1 MSPTT
6 DLFEYADEEA
16 PLIER
21 DDSASPKPTPL
32 PKVQIS
38 ILLSL
43 WTAEAILTNS
53 ITPYINQL
61 VRELPIVG
69 GDERKVG
76 YYTGIIVSMHHV
88 AEALAAFLWN
98 RLSDYVGRKPVLLS
112 CLAGSII
119 SIISFGFSRS
129 FWAIVVSRCLH
140 GALKGDIGVVKSVMG
155 EITDDSNVALGFSLL
170 PMTWNVGRA
179 IGPFIGGV
187 LARPQDNW
195 PHLFSNPFWAT
206 YPYFLPCL
214 AAAICATLSF
224 IVVAMYLEE
233 VRFPPLPRTH
243 LGASLKDEQ
252 KPLPLRAVLTRAVA
266 ISVLNYA
273 TLALLEIVALSLIP
287 LIWSTSVEYG
297 GLNFSPASIG
307 LCISVY
313 GFMSGIFQFIFFP
326 RLVGRFGPRWV
337 LVASIAAYAV
347 VYSMFPFE
355 NLALRYAVGDGSSM
369 TLWLLIFLQLW
380 SLAVSEM
387 GYSAAYMFIRSAAPN
402 QRSLGT
408 TNGLAQ
414 TLGSVYRSF
423 GPAAADWLFAFS
435 LINNILD
442 GKLTYVVL
450 LALVCVAQ
458 SIAAQLPSHKWT

>member
-1 MSPTT
+1 MNIVP
-6 DLFEYADEEA
+6 EES
-16 PLIER
+16 R
-21 DDSASPKPTPL
+21 DSLCASP
-32 PKVQIS
+32 
-38 ILLSL
+38 
-43 WTAEAILTNS
+43 
-53 ITPYINQL
+53 
-61 VRELPIVG
+61 
-69 GDERKVG
+69 
-76 YYTGIIVSMHHV
+76 
-88 AEALAAFLWN
+88 
-98 RLSDYVGRKPVLLS
+98 
-112 CLAGSII
+112 
-119 SIISFGFSRS
+119 
-129 FWAIVVSRCLH
+129 
-140 GALKGDIGVVKSVMG
+140 
-155 EITDDSNVALGFSLL
+155 
-170 PMTWNVGRA
+170 
-179 IGPFIGGV
+179 
-187 LARPQDNW
+187 
-195 PHLFSNPFWAT
+195 
-206 YPYFLPCL
+206 
-214 AAAICATLSF
+214 
-224 IVVAMYLEE
+224 
-233 VRFPPLPRTH
+233 
-243 LGASLKDEQ
+243 KDEQ
-252 KPLPLRAVLTRAVA
+252 KPLPLRAVLTKAVA

-287 LIWSTSVEYG
+287 LIWSTSVEFG

-387 GYSAAYMFIRSAAPN
+387 GYSELLFGIFSYGYPYRPLSGAAYMFIRSAAPN

-408 TNGLAQ
+408 TSGLAQ